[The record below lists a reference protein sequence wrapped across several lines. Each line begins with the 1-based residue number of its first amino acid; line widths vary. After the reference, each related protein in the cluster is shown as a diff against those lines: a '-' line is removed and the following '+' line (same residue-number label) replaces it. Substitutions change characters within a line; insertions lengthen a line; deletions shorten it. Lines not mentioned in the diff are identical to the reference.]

1 MQKEKRTYHKRKR
14 LLIASILSLLFVF
27 CVIFVIADQ
36 WRLTVEHYNVTT
48 EKLSQS
54 VRIVELTDLH
64 NKEFGQGNCDLVQR
78 VKELKPGLIA
88 MVGDM
93 NSDEDSDEQV
103 VLPLIGQLKT
113 IAPVYYVFGNH
124 EYKLKD
130 FSGFEEKLRSAGA
143 VYLQNEMAEFPV
155 GDKKILIGG
164 ICQYPFYDFYEPDF
178 DNPQRY
184 FLEDFSKREEYKL
197 LLCHFPEYFIWRFSE
212 YDIDLMLSGHT
223 HGGVVRVPFFGG
235 LIAPN
240 QEGLF
245 PEYCDGFHMKNGS
258 SIIISKGLGSNKWW
272 VPRINNPP
280 EITVVDIGP
289 KS

>member
-1 MQKEKRTYHKRKR
+1 MQKKTYHKRRR
-14 LLIASILSLLFVF
+14 LLIASIILLMFAF

-36 WRLTVEHYNVTT
+36 WHLTAAHYDVTT
-48 EKLSQS
+48 DKLSQS
-54 VRIVELTDLH
+54 VRIVELADLH
-64 NKEFGQGNCDLVQR
+64 NKEFGQGSRELVQK
-78 VKELKPGLIA
+78 VGGLKPDLIA
-88 MVGDM
+88 MTGDM

-103 VLPLIGQLKT
+103 VLPLIEQLKK

-124 EYKLKD
+124 ELNLQD
-130 FSGFEEKLRSAGA
+130 PDGFAEKIQAAGA
-143 VYLQNEMAEFPV
+143 VYLKNDMAEIPV
-155 GDKKILIGG
+155 GDKKITIGG
-164 ICQYPFYDFYEPDF
+164 LCYYPFYDAFAPDF

-184 FLEDFSKREEYKL
+184 FLEDFSKQKNYKL
-197 LLCHFPEYFIWRFSE
+197 LLCHFPEYFIWRLSE

-235 LIAPN
+235 LVAPN

-245 PEYCDGFHMKNGS
+245 PEYCDGFHTKNGS

-272 VPRINNPP
+272 IPRINNPP

-289 KS
+289 KR